1 MISAAP
7 RPIPAVRRSPKALV
21 VTVVTVALAI
31 VALLAGPPATAQTA
45 AGPCTLVPLGGEGPW
60 DYRSQ
65 NPRVKAMETFHFTPK
80 VEALLS
86 GQGGVSIA
94 IDLEF
99 VLRYSPNHHRALDAF
114 VRLADREKT
123 TQPRE
128 AKFTA
133 QCHFERA
140 VGYRPDDAVARMMFA
155 NYLLKH
161 GEEAFGLH
169 HLVIAKEQQ
178 ADNPFTQYNVGMV
191 YAESGKYDLA
201 LEQAHK
207 AQALGFPRT
216 ELRDKLRAAGRWR
229 DPPASAPQ

>member
-1 MISAAP
+1 MNSAAP
-7 RPIPAVRRSPKALV
+7 RPIPAVARSPKAL
-21 VTVVTVALAI
+21 TLSVALAI

-60 DYRSQ
+60 DYRSK
-65 NPRVKAMETFHFTPK
+65 NPRVISMETFHFTPK

-86 GQGGVSIA
+86 GQAGASIA
-94 IDLEF
+94 VDLEF

-114 VRLADREKT
+114 VRLAEREKT

-140 VGYRPDDAVARMMFA
+140 VVFRPDDAVARMMFA

-161 GEEAFGLH
+161 GKEAEGLY
-169 HLVIAKEQQ
+169 HLAIAKGQQ
-178 ADNPFTQYNVGMV
+178 ADNPFTQYNIGLV
-191 YAESGKYDLA
+191 YADSGKYDLA

-207 AQALGFPRT
+207 AEALGFQRT
-216 ELRDKLRAAGRWR
+216 ELRDKLKAAGRWR
-229 DPPASAPQ
+229 DQPASAPQ